1 MFDCWLGQSEGSAP
15 RHLHYSILLTGWLAH
30 TAIETGFLSAAEAH
44 CVQEQGR
51 ERIGRRVTGG
61 EILREREREV
71 VCKSEIERGKE
82 ESERSREEKVVST
95 KLSQRTEAKNVLNC
109 CFFFSFSFLLFF
121 FFVCL

>member
-1 MFDCWLGQSEGSAP
+1 MFRSKAGKGS
-15 RHLHYSILLTGWLAH
+15 
-30 TAIETGFLSAAEAH
+30 
-44 CVQEQGR
+44 
-51 ERIGRRVTGG
+51 GG

-109 CFFFSFSFLLFF
+109 CFFFFFFSSFF

>member
-1 MFDCWLGQSEGSAP
+1 M
-15 RHLHYSILLTGWLAH
+15 
-30 TAIETGFLSAAEAH
+30 
-44 CVQEQGR
+44 
-51 ERIGRRVTGG
+51 
-61 EILREREREV
+61 

-121 FFVCL
+121 SLFAFDVRRCFVRETGCQVVGCC